1 MTERAPW
8 RVLLHR
14 EAEHELRRL
23 PKNALAR
30 VWQRIEGLALDPL
43 PEDAVAL
50 RGHPGLYRL
59 RVGDGRLIY
68 DMDPRLKIV
77 TIVRMGHRSDVSRT
91 L

>member
-1 MTERAPW
+1 MAEAAPW

-14 EAEHELRRL
+14 EAGHELRRL
-23 PKNALAR
+23 PKHAITR

-43 PEDAVAL
+43 PDDAVAL

-59 RVGDGRLIY
+59 RVGDWRLIY
-68 DMDPRLKIV
+68 HMDQTLKIV
-77 TIVRMGHRSDVSRT
+77 TVLRVGHRGDVYRT